1 MTLFAIFDPKPGKA
15 DLPAAIPEKF
25 SFFAAVLPPV
35 FLGVHGLWLELVG
48 YVVGV
53 VALGVASPLIG
64 GDAVVWLYL
73 LLALALGFAAP
84 GLRRHAL
91 QWRGWT
97 HRGDRVAL
105 SADMAQ
111 LEAIR

>member
-25 SFFAAVLPPV
+25 SFLAAILPPV
-35 FLGVHGLWLELVG
+35 FLGVHGLWLELVA
-48 YVVGV
+48 YVIGV
-53 VALGVASPLIG
+53 VALGVSAAWIG
-64 GDAVVWLYL
+64 GDAVTWLYL
-73 LLALALGFAAP
+73 LLAMALGFAAP

-91 QWRGWT
+91 AWRGWT

-111 LEAIR
+111 LEAIS